1 MTNKSCWLSFY
12 FCLHDSFLTCFLQW
26 SLSPVYDTEMH
37 WIWESSWD
45 SPGEA
50 LRKRV
55 WAVLIG
61 KVSIRRLY
69 SMRGRKSWGGEQEVN
84 KHLVCQFHSN
94 LLNPLQPTQWAAG
107 ITACTC
113 GSSSPSFSIGF
124 ASIWLQIE
132 GQGTAERRPQMG
144 PIWFSC
150 DHSNRAIYWLCC
162 AEMEHLRSRSL
173 VVLLGDR
180 SGWDLS
186 VFSVYTSKVS
196 RRPKIHPMYQMA
208 FRAQAFPLLFWA
220 PPASVVKNTWN
231 KRFSLYWL
239 CFSHLENSAIKQEM
253 ERFSCLQQ
261 LLASHHHI
269 STTSGAPAPASAL
282 CIAAGTQTQQLQ
294 QHRWLSQDRS
304 STQNETAALLFQHVL
319 KATCTVRAELPRWCW
334 RGKPVKAF

>member
-55 WAVLIG
+55 WAVLIV

-113 GSSSPSFSIGF
+113 GSASPSSSVGF

-186 VFSVYTSKVS
+186 VFFQYT
-196 RRPKIHPMYQMA
+196 
-208 FRAQAFPLLFWA
+208 
-220 PPASVVKNTWN
+220 PARCPEGQKS
-231 KRFSLYWL
+231 
-239 CFSHLENSAIKQEM
+239 I
-253 ERFSCLQQ
+253 
-261 LLASHHHI
+261 
-269 STTSGAPAPASAL
+269 P
-282 CIAAGTQTQQLQ
+282 CI
-294 QHRWLSQDRS
+294 RWLSGHKPFHCFSGHHQPQWLKTLGINVFHCIDCALAILKILPLNRKWKDSLACS
-304 STQNETAALLFQHVL
+304 S
-319 KATCTVRAELPRWCW
+319 C
-334 RGKPVKAF
+334 